1 MGKTAFKTFATFTV
15 LLLVLATAFTLIF
28 GLCDTHIFAPL
39 DIASATSA
47 EATTSADYYA
57 SVENLSTNGA
67 SFRSSLASLITST
80 HKKLTTYDDLR
91 DIYSESDKDPD
102 KSGNIL
108 WFYTGTSVK
117 YTGFGSNISSTNRE
131 HVWAKHGGDAF
142 SPKSGPGSD
151 AHHLRP
157 ANANLNST
165 RGDLS
170 FDIVSKT
177 AGSIAKQNGSTTYEN
192 LCYYGGGFF
201 YPGVGYRGATAR
213 ILMYVETR
221 WGDENKLQFTT
232 GTGSDKTIGNIAT
245 LMKWHLE
252 EPVTAAEIARN
263 NYVYS
268 IQGNRNP
275 FIDHPEYAEKIYCH
289 DGKSYNTAL
298 QAVVAGTNN
307 EPISGL
313 AFNEK
318 AISIA
323 LGETKSLSPVYTP
336 SNAKRD
342 VAWESSDTTVA
353 TVDSYGKI
361 TAKANGTTT
370 ITVSSKENPSI
381 KATLTLTVKS
391 VSSISVSGKPTKT
404 TYNSG
409 ETFDTTGISVTAHF
423 SDGSTSA
430 IDNSSCQ
437 WLDAVTGQNT
447 LSAGTTSVICKFTSN
462 GQTFEDVVNGITV
475 KKITGGGK
483 TIITL
488 DSITTG
494 SSYSWCPW
502 TANGISGQIYMY
514 PQTNKNAIQVNKK
527 SGTTC
532 YLYNTTPI
540 PSTLISITITLV
552 DGKGKNFEV
561 YTSNTPYTSGTSLPT
576 TGTKI
581 GTIAA
586 DTNGVTLS
594 LNTTDKYFTINYL
607 GTGVCL
613 IKSIEILYG
622 EQEAECVHDWSAWT
636 VTKQPTY
643 TQKGTEERV
652 CSKCN
657 EKETRDVPMLV
668 CDHQWSNWTVTK
680 PATTTEKGSE
690 ERVCS
695 KCNEKETRDIPIITC
710 DHQWSAW
717 TTTKEPT
724 YTETGVEERICS
736 QCNEKETRTLP
747 KLVCSAHNY
756 GEWTTTKE
764 PTIFETG
771 VKEHTCS
778 ICGHKETQDLP
789 KLENPLGDVTA
800 EDFVNAVNAIDN
812 ATTIEE
818 KQVAIKHAQ
827 DVFNA
832 LPQEEK
838 LKDETQNAFG
848 WLSDKQQALAKQ
860 LQAPTSLSGGEIAG
874 ICVGC
879 VVGVALIGVILYF
892 VIFRRKASRS

>member
-1 MGKTAFKTFATFTV
+1 MGKTAFRTFATFTV

-28 GLCDTHIFAPL
+28 GLCDAHIFAPL

-57 SVENLSTNGA
+57 SVESLSTNGA
-67 SFRSSLASLITST
+67 SFRSSLAKLIGPSSNGGT
-80 HKKLTTYDDLR
+80 HKSQPTYNNL
-91 DIYSESDKDPD
+91 INVFPD
-102 KSGNIL
+102 TDANPDNKSQML
-108 WFYTGTSVK
+108 WFYTGTVAKS
-117 YTGFGSNISSTNRE
+117 GTNRE
-131 HVWAKHGGDAF
+131 HVWPKDGGDAF
-142 SPKSGPGSD
+142 PAESETGSD

-157 ANANLNST
+157 TDQQLNST
-165 RGDLS
+165 RGSLS
-170 FDIVSKT
+170 FGEVAQT
-177 AGSIAKQNGSTTYEN
+177 AGNIVKEYGSTTYDN
-192 LCYYGGGFF
+192 LCYKSSPYF

-213 ILMYVETR
+213 ILMYVQTR
-221 WGDENKLQFTT
+221 WGDAWNLQFVL
-232 GTGSDKTIGNIAT
+232 GAGHCKKIGDIET

-252 EPVTAAEIARN
+252 EPVTAAERLRN
-263 NYVYS
+263 DEVQK

-275 FIDHPEYAEKIYCH
+275 FIDHPEYAARIYCY
-289 DGKSYNTAL
+289 DGKTYNSKL
-298 QAVVAGTNN
+298 QAVVAQHEGT
-307 EPISGL
+307 ETISGL
-313 AFNEK
+313 SFKNASMSLC
-318 AISIA
+318 I
-323 LGETKSLSPVYTP
+323 GETATLQPTYTP
-336 SNAKRD
+336 SNAKRE
-342 VAWESSDTTVA
+342 VNWTSSDTAVA
-353 TVDSYGKI
+353 TIDPDGKV

-370 ITVSSKENPSI
+370 ITVSSKETSSI

-391 VSSISVSGKPTKT
+391 VSSISVSGAPTKT

-409 ETFDTTGISVTAHF
+409 EKFDTTGITVTAHF
-423 SDGSTSA
+423 TDGSTKTV
-430 IDNSSCQ
+430 DNSSCQ

-483 TIITL
+483 TTITL

-514 PQTNKNAIQVNKK
+514 PQTNQNAIQVNKK

-552 DGKGKNFEV
+552 DGNGKNFEV
-561 YTSNTPYTSGTSLPT
+561 YTSNTPYTSGTSLPK
-576 TGTKI
+576 TGTNM

-657 EKETRDVPMLV
+657 EKDTRDVPM
-668 CDHQWSNWTVTK
+668 
-680 PATTTEKGSE
+680 
-690 ERVCS
+690 
-695 KCNEKETRDIPIITC
+695 
-710 DHQWSAW
+710 
-717 TTTKEPT
+717 
-724 YTETGVEERICS
+724 
-736 QCNEKETRTLP
+736 
-747 KLVCSAHNY
+747 LVCSAHNY

-812 ATTIEE
+812 ATTIED
-818 KQVAIKHAQ
+818 KQVAIKYAQ

-838 LKDETQNAFG
+838 LKEETQNAFG

-892 VIFRRKASRS
+892 VIFRRKASRY

>member
-1 MGKTAFKTFATFTV
+1 MGKTAFRTFATFTV

-28 GLCDTHIFAPL
+28 GLCDAHIFAPL
-39 DIASATSA
+39 DIALATSA

-57 SVENLSTNGA
+57 SVESLSTNGA
-67 SFRSSLASLITST
+67 SFRSSLAKLIGPSSNGGT
-80 HKKLTTYDDLR
+80 HKSQPTYNNL
-91 DIYSESDKDPD
+91 INVFPD
-102 KSGNIL
+102 TDANPDNKSQML
-108 WFYTGTSVK
+108 WFYTGTVAKS
-117 YTGFGSNISSTNRE
+117 GTNRE
-131 HVWAKHGGDAF
+131 HVWPKNGGKAF
-142 SPKSGPGSD
+142 PEEKQAGSD

-157 ANANLNST
+157 TDAGLNSS
-165 RGDLS
+165 RQSLS
-170 FDIVSKT
+170 FGEVPQT
-177 AGSIAKQNGSTTYEN
+177 AGNIVKEYGSTTYDN
-192 LCYYGGGFF
+192 LCYKTSQYF

-213 ILMYVETR
+213 ILMYVQTR
-221 WGDENKLQFTT
+221 WGDAYNLQFVL
-232 GTGSDKTIGNIAT
+232 GDGNNKTIGDIET

-252 EPVTAAEIARN
+252 EPVTASERLRN
-263 NYVYS
+263 DEVQK

-275 FIDHPEYAEKIYCH
+275 FIDHPEYAARIYCY
-289 DGKSYNTAL
+289 DGKTYNSKL
-298 QAVVAGTNN
+298 QAVVAQHEGT
-307 EPISGL
+307 ETISGL
-313 AFNEK
+313 SFKNASMSLC
-318 AISIA
+318 I
-323 LGETKSLSPVYTP
+323 GETATLQPTYTP
-336 SNAKRD
+336 SNAKRE
-342 VAWESSDTTVA
+342 VNWTSSDTAVA
-353 TVDSYGKI
+353 TIDADGKV

-370 ITVSSKENPSI
+370 ITVSSKETPSI

-391 VSSISVSGKPTKT
+391 VSSISVSGAPTKT

-409 ETFDTTGISVTAHF
+409 ETFDTNGITVTAHF
-423 SDGSTSA
+423 TDGSTKTV
-430 IDNSSCQ
+430 DNSSCQ

-447 LSAGTTSVICKFTSN
+447 LSAGTTSVICKFSSN

-483 TIITL
+483 TTITL

-514 PQTNKNAIQVNKK
+514 PQTNQNAIQVNKK

-552 DGKGKNFEV
+552 DGNGKNFEV
-561 YTSNTPYTSGTSLPT
+561 YTSNTPYTSGTSLPK
-576 TGTKI
+576 TGTNM

-622 EQEAECVHDWSAWT
+622 EQKAECVHDWSAWT

-643 TQKGTEERV
+643 TQKGTEERI

-657 EKETRDVPMLV
+657 EKETRDVPM
-668 CDHQWSNWTVTK
+668 
-680 PATTTEKGSE
+680 
-690 ERVCS
+690 
-695 KCNEKETRDIPIITC
+695 
-710 DHQWSAW
+710 
-717 TTTKEPT
+717 
-724 YTETGVEERICS
+724 
-736 QCNEKETRTLP
+736 
-747 KLVCSAHNY
+747 LVCSAHNY

-818 KQVAIKHAQ
+818 KQVAIKYAQ

-838 LKDETQNAFG
+838 LKEETQNAFG

-892 VIFRRKASRS
+892 VIFRRKASRY

>member
-15 LLLVLATAFTLIF
+15 LLLIVATAFTLIF
-28 GLCDTHIFAPL
+28 GLCDAHIFAPL
-39 DIASATSA
+39 DIASAASA
-47 EATTSADYYA
+47 EASADYYA
-57 SVENLSTNGA
+57 PVANLTTDGTA
-67 SFRSSLASLITST
+67 FRSSLAQLITST
-80 HKKLTTYDDLR
+80 HKTLTSYDDLR
-91 DIYSESDKDPD
+91 DVYEYSDADPN

-117 YTGFGSNISSTNRE
+117 YNGFGGNISSTNRE
-131 HVWAKHGGDAF
+131 HVWAKHSGRAF
-142 SPKSGPGSD
+142 STKSGPGSD

-221 WGDENKLQFTT
+221 WGDENRLQFTT

-252 EPVTAAEIARN
+252 EPVSDLERTRN

-268 IQGNRNP
+268 VQGNRNP

-289 DGKSYNTAL
+289 DGRSYNDAL
-298 QAVVAGTNN
+298 KAVVAGTNN

-336 SNAKRD
+336 SNAKRE
-342 VAWESSDTTVA
+342 VEWKSSDMSVA

-361 TAKANGTTT
+361 TAKKNGTTT
-370 ITVSSKENPSI
+370 ITVSAKATSSI
-381 KATLTLTVKS
+381 KASITVTVKS
-391 VSSISVSGKPTKT
+391 VSSISVSGQPTKK
-404 TYNSG
+404 TYNEGEVFAPSG
-409 ETFDTTGISVTAHF
+409 VTVTAHF
-423 SDGSTSA
+423 SDGSTSP
-430 IDNSSCQ
+430 IDNASCK
-437 WLDAVTGQNT
+437 WVDAVTGQTT
-447 LSAGTTSVICKFTSN
+447 LSTGTTSVICKFASN

-483 TIITL
+483 ATITL
-488 DSITTG
+488 DKTN
-494 SSYSWCPW
+494 
-502 TANGISGQIYMY
+502 ANTKYAWYGWSADGISGQAFMY
-514 PQTNKNAIQVNKK
+514 KGKAIQFNSRQGK
-527 SGTTC
+527 C
-532 YLYNTTPI
+532 YIFNTTPVPNSI
-540 PSTLISITITLV
+540 ISITIKVTS
-552 DGKGKNFEV
+552 DSKSPNFEILTTTV
-561 YTSNTPYTSGTSLPT
+561 PYTTGSAFPT
-576 TGTKI
+576 TGTKR
-581 GTIAA
+581 GTITA
-586 DTNGVTLS
+586 DTNGKTLT
-594 LNTTDKYFTINYL
+594 LNTTDKYFTINYT
-607 GTGVCL
+607 GTGACY
-613 IKSIEILYG
+613 IESIEILYG
-622 EQEAECVHDWSAWT
+622 EQEAECVHAWSAWT
-636 VTKQPTY
+636 VTKQPTT
-643 TQKGTEERV
+643 TQKGTEERT

-657 EKETRDVPMLV
+657 AKESRDIPMLV
-668 CDHQWSNWTVTK
+668 CDHAWGEWTVTK
-680 PATTTEKGSE
+680 EA
-690 ERVCS
+690 
-695 KCNEKETRDIPIITC
+695 
-710 DHQWSAW
+710 
-717 TTTKEPT
+717 T
-724 YTETGVEERICS
+724 YTETGSKYHTCS
-736 QCNEKETRTLP
+736 KCNTTETETID
-747 KLVCSAHNY
+747 KLVCPGHNY
-756 GEWTTTKE
+756 GEWTTTVE

-771 VKEHTCS
+771 EKERVCS
-778 ICGHKETQDLP
+778 ICNHKETQVLP

-818 KQVAIKHAQ
+818 KEAALKYAQ
-827 DVFNA
+827 DVFDA
-832 LPQEEK
+832 LPTSEK
-838 LKDETQNAFG
+838 LKNETQNAFG
-848 WLSDKQQALAKQ
+848 LLNQKQQAFTKE
-860 LQAPTSLSGGEIAG
+860 LQTADSGLSGGEIAG

-879 VVGVALIGVILYF
+879 VVGVALIGVIIYF

>member
-57 SVENLSTNGA
+57 SVESLSTNGA

-80 HKKLTTYDDLR
+80 HTKYTSYDGLA
-91 DIYSESDKDPD
+91 SVFPKSDEDPN
-102 KSGNIL
+102 KSGHIL
-108 WFYTGTSVK
+108 WFYTGTSVA
-117 YTGFGSNISSTNRE
+117 YTGGGFGGRTNRE
-131 HVWAKHGGDAF
+131 HVWPKDGSTAF
-142 SPKSGPGSD
+142 PEKSGPGSD
-151 AHHLRP
+151 SHHLRP
-157 ANANLNST
+157 TDSTLNST
-165 RGDLS
+165 RGNKS
-170 FDIVSKT
+170 FNEVAESTGNIVE
-177 AGSIAKQNGSTTYEN
+177 QNGSISYEN
-192 LCYYGGGFF
+192 LCYTDKTYF

-213 ILMYVETR
+213 ILMYMETR
-221 WGDENKLQFTT
+221 WGDQYNLQFVL
-232 GTGSDKTIGNIAT
+232 GAGHCKTIGDIET

-252 EPVTAAEIARN
+252 EPVSDLERSRN
-263 NYVYS
+263 EAVYK

-275 FIDHPEYAEKIYCH
+275 FIDHPEYAERIYCH
-289 DGKSYNTAL
+289 DNRSYNKAL

-307 EPISGL
+307 KPISGL
-313 AFNEK
+313 AFDEK
-318 AISIA
+318 AIS
-323 LGETKSLSPVYTP
+323 LPVGETKTLYPTFTP

-342 VAWESSDTTVA
+342 VKWESSDISVA

-370 ITVSSKENPSI
+370 ITVSSKVTPSI

-391 VSSISVSGKPTKT
+391 VSSISVSGAPTKT

-409 ETFDTTGISVTAHF
+409 ETFDTTGINVTAHF

-488 DSITTG
+488 DKTSAG
-494 SSYSWCPW
+494 GKYDWYNWS
-502 TANGISGQIYMY
+502 ADGISGQGFMY
-514 PQTNKNAIQVNKK
+514 KNTQKNAIQMNGRDRKI
-527 SGTTC
+527 C
-532 YLYNTTPI
+532 YLFNTTPI
-540 PSTLISITITLV
+540 PNTIISITIKLV
-552 DGKGKNFEV
+552 EGSGKSFDI
-561 YTSNTPYTSGTSLPT
+561 YTSNTPYSSGTSFPT
-576 TGTKI
+576 TGTQR
-581 GTIAA
+581 GTLTA
-586 DTNGVTLS
+586 DTNGVTLP
-594 LNTTDKYFTINYL
+594 LNTTDQYFTINYNES
-607 GTGVCL
+607 TACY
-613 IKSIEILYG
+613 IESIEILYG

-736 QCNEKETRTLP
+736 QCNEKETRTLA

-818 KQVAIKHAQ
+818 KQVAIKYAQ

-838 LKDETQNAFG
+838 LKEETQNAFG

>member
-28 GLCDTHIFAPL
+28 GLCDAHIFAPI

-57 SVENLSTNGA
+57 SVESLSTNGA

-80 HKKLTTYDDLR
+80 HTSQPTYKNL
-91 DIYSESDKDPD
+91 INVFPD
-102 KSGNIL
+102 TDANPDNKSQML
-108 WFYTGTSVK
+108 WFYTGTVAKS
-117 YTGFGSNISSTNRE
+117 GTNRE
-131 HVWAKHGGDAF
+131 HVWPKDGGKAF
-142 SPKSGPGSD
+142 PAESETGSD

-157 ANANLNST
+157 TDQQLNST
-165 RGDLS
+165 RGSLS
-170 FDIVSKT
+170 FGEVAQT
-177 AGSIAKQNGSTTYEN
+177 AGNIVKEYGSTTYDN
-192 LCYYGGGFF
+192 LCYKTSQYF

-213 ILMYVETR
+213 ILMYVQTR
-221 WGDENKLQFTT
+221 WGDAYNLQFVL
-232 GTGSDKTIGNIAT
+232 GGGNCKTIGDIET

-252 EPVTAAEIARN
+252 EPVTAAERLRN
-263 NYVYS
+263 DEVQK

-275 FIDHPEYAEKIYCH
+275 FIDHPEYAARIYCY
-289 DGKSYNTAL
+289 DGKTYNSKL
-298 QAVVAGTNN
+298 QAVVAQHEGT
-307 EPISGL
+307 ETISGL
-313 AFNEK
+313 SFKNASMSLC
-318 AISIA
+318 I
-323 LGETKSLSPVYTP
+323 GETATLQPTYTP
-336 SNAKRD
+336 SNAKRE
-342 VAWESSDTTVA
+342 VNWTSSDTAVA
-353 TVDSYGKI
+353 TIDADGKV

-370 ITVSSKENPSI
+370 ITVSSKETPSI

-391 VSSISVSGKPTKT
+391 VSSISVSGAPTKT

-409 ETFDTTGISVTAHF
+409 ETFDTTGITVTAHF
-423 SDGSTSA
+423 TDGSTKT

-462 GQTFEDVVNGITV
+462 GQTFEEVVNGITV

-483 TIITL
+483 TTITL
-488 DSITTG
+488 DKTSASG
-494 SSYSWCPW
+494 KYDWYNWSVD
-502 TANGISGQIYMY
+502 GISGQGYMY
-514 PQTNKNAIQVNKK
+514 KNAQKNAIQMNGRDQKI
-527 SGTTC
+527 C
-532 YLYNTTPI
+532 YLFNTTPI
-540 PSTLISITITLV
+540 PNTIISITIKLV
-552 DGKGKNFEV
+552 EGSGKSFDI
-561 YTSNTPYTSGTSLPT
+561 YTSDTPYSSGTSFPT
-576 TGTKI
+576 TGTKR
-581 GTIAA
+581 GTLTA
-586 DTNGVTLS
+586 DTNGVTLP
-594 LNTTDKYFTINYL
+594 LNTTDRYFTINYNES
-607 GTGVCL
+607 TACY
-613 IKSIEILYG
+613 IESIEILYG

-736 QCNEKETRTLP
+736 QCNKKETRTLP

-818 KQVAIKHAQ
+818 KQAAIKYAQ

-838 LKDETQNAFG
+838 LKEETQNAFG

-860 LQAPTSLSGGEIAG
+860 LQAPKSLSGGEIAG

-892 VIFRRKASRS
+892 VIFRRKASRY

>member
-1 MGKTAFKTFATFTV
+1 MGKTGFRTFATFTV

-28 GLCDTHIFAPL
+28 GLCDAHIFAPL

-57 SVENLSTNGA
+57 SVESLSTNGA

-80 HKKLTTYDDLR
+80 HKSQPTYSGL
-91 DIYSESDKDPD
+91 INVFPD
-102 KSGNIL
+102 TDANPDNKSQML
-108 WFYTGTSVK
+108 WFYTGTVAKS
-117 YTGFGSNISSTNRE
+117 GTNRE
-131 HVWAKHGGDAF
+131 HVWPKDGGTAF
-142 SPKSGPGSD
+142 PAESETGSD

-157 ANANLNST
+157 TDHDLNST
-165 RGDLS
+165 RQSYS
-170 FDIVSKT
+170 FGEVKQISGNIVAEYGSKT
-177 AGSIAKQNGSTTYEN
+177 YDN
-192 LCYYGGGFF
+192 LCYLDKGLGLF
-201 YPGVGYRGATAR
+201 YPSVGYRGATAR
-213 ILMYVETR
+213 ILMYVQTR
-221 WGDENKLQFTT
+221 WGDQYNLQFVL
-232 GTGSDKTIGNIAT
+232 GAGHCKTIGDIET

-252 EPVTAAEIARN
+252 EPVTAAERLRN
-263 NYVYS
+263 DEVQK

-275 FIDHPEYAEKIYCH
+275 FIDHPEYAERIYCH
-289 DGKSYNTAL
+289 DNRSYNKAL

-313 AFNEK
+313 DFKEK
-318 AISIA
+318 SISIPV
-323 LGETKSLSPVYTP
+323 GETKTLSPIYTP

-342 VAWESSDTTVA
+342 VNWESSDTSVA
-353 TVDSYGKI
+353 TVDSYGKV

-370 ITVSSKENPSI
+370 ITVSSKETPSI

-391 VSSISVSGKPTKT
+391 VSSISVSGAPTKT

-514 PQTNKNAIQVNKK
+514 PQTNQNAIQVNKK

-561 YTSNTPYTSGTSLPT
+561 YTSNTPYTSGTSLPK
-576 TGTKI
+576 TGTKM

-668 CDHQWSNWTVTK
+668 CDHQWGEWTVTK

-736 QCNEKETRTLP
+736 QCNNKETRTLP
-747 KLVCSAHNY
+747 KLVCIAHEY

-800 EDFVNAVNAIDN
+800 EDFVNAVKAIDN

-818 KQVAIKHAQ
+818 KQVAIKYAQ

-838 LKDETQNAFG
+838 LKEETQNAFG

>member
-1 MGKTAFKTFATFTV
+1 MGKTAFRTFATFTV

-57 SVENLSTNGA
+57 SVESLSTNGA

-80 HKKLTTYDDLR
+80 HTKYTSYDGLA
-91 DIYSESDKDPD
+91 SVFPKSDEDPN
-102 KSGNIL
+102 KSGHIL
-108 WFYTGTSVK
+108 WFYTGTSVA
-117 YTGFGSNISSTNRE
+117 YTGGGFGGRTNRE
-131 HVWAKHGGDAF
+131 HVWPKDGSTAF
-142 SPKSGPGSD
+142 PEKSGPGSD
-151 AHHLRP
+151 SHHLRP
-157 ANANLNST
+157 TDSTLNST
-165 RGDLS
+165 RGNKS
-170 FDIVSKT
+170 FNEVAESTGNIVE
-177 AGSIAKQNGSTTYEN
+177 QNGSISYEN
-192 LCYYGGGFF
+192 LCYTDKTYF

-213 ILMYVETR
+213 ILMYMETR
-221 WGDENKLQFTT
+221 WGDQYNLQFVL
-232 GTGSDKTIGNIAT
+232 GAGHCKTIGDIET

-252 EPVTAAEIARN
+252 EPVSDLERSRN
-263 NYVYS
+263 EAVYK

-275 FIDHPEYAEKIYCH
+275 FIDHPEYAERIYCH
-289 DGKSYNTAL
+289 DNRSYNKAL

-313 AFNEK
+313 DFKEK
-318 AISIA
+318 SISIPV
-323 LGETKSLSPVYTP
+323 GETKTLSPIYTP
-336 SNAKRD
+336 SNAKHD
-342 VAWESSDTTVA
+342 VNWKSSDTSVA
-353 TVDSYGKI
+353 TVDSYGKV

-370 ITVSSKENPSI
+370 ITVSSKETPSI

-391 VSSISVSGKPTKT
+391 VSSISVSGAPTKT

-514 PQTNKNAIQVNKK
+514 PQAKQNAIQVNKK
-527 SGTTC
+527 TGTTC

-668 CDHQWSNWTVTK
+668 CDHQWGEWTVTK
-680 PATTTEKGSE
+680 EA
-690 ERVCS
+690 
-695 KCNEKETRDIPIITC
+695 
-710 DHQWSAW
+710 
-717 TTTKEPT
+717 T
-724 YTETGVEERICS
+724 YTETGSKYHTCS
-736 QCNEKETRTLP
+736 KCNTTENVTID
-747 KLVCSAHNY
+747 KLVCPGHEY
-756 GEWTTTKE
+756 GEWTIVQTPTESEDGLETRTCTKCGHVE
-764 PTIFETG
+764 
-771 VKEHTCS
+771 EHT
-778 ICGHKETQDLP
+778 IEHTP
-789 KLENPLGDVTA
+789 FTA
-800 EDFVNAVNAIDN
+800 DDFENAVKAIES
-812 ATTIEE
+812 ATTPE
-818 KQVAIKHAQ
+818 
-827 DVFNA
+827 
-832 LPQEEK
+832 
-838 LKDETQNAFG
+838 
-848 WLSDKQQALAKQ
+848 AKQ
-860 LQAPTSLSGGEIAG
+860 EAISLAETIYGTLYSTVKQGTEVQSALDRLNAQKSALNTPTTNEKTTLESGAIAG
-874 ICVGC
+874 IVIGNVAFVCII
-879 VVGVALIGVILYF
+879 VVVAIVLAKKNKG
-892 VIFRRKASRS
+892 KAK

>member
-28 GLCDTHIFAPL
+28 GLCDAHIFAPL

-57 SVENLSTNGA
+57 SVESLSTNGA

-80 HKKLTTYDDLR
+80 HKTLTSYDDLR
-91 DIYSESDKDPD
+91 DIYKSSDNDPN
-102 KSGNIL
+102 KSGNVL
-108 WFYTGTSVK
+108 WFYTGTSIK
-117 YTGFGSNISSTNRE
+117 YSGFGSGKGTTNRE
-131 HVWAKHGGDAF
+131 HVWPKDGGGAF
-142 SPKSGPGSD
+142 DEESYCGSD

-157 ANANLNST
+157 CEAQLNST
-165 RGDLS
+165 RGNKS
-170 FDIVSKT
+170 FGEVSQT
-177 AGSIAKQNGSTTYEN
+177 AGNIVAQNGSTTYDN
-192 LCYYGGGFF
+192 LCYTSGSYF

-213 ILMYVETR
+213 ILMYVQTR
-221 WGDENKLQFTT
+221 WGNQYSLQFV
-232 GTGSDKTIGNIAT
+232 TGSGKCKTIGDIAT
-245 LMKWHLE
+245 LMKWHIE
-252 EPVTAAEIARN
+252 EPVSDLERSRN
-263 NYVYS
+263 EAVYK

-275 FIDHPEYAEKIYCH
+275 FIDHPEYAARIYCY
-289 DGKSYNTAL
+289 DGQSYNTAL
-298 QAVVAGTNN
+298 QQVVEEYEGT

-313 AFNEK
+313 SFKNS
-318 AISIA
+318 AISLCI
-323 LGETKSLSPVYTP
+323 GETATLQPIYTP
-336 SNAKRD
+336 SNAKRE
-342 VAWESSDTTVA
+342 VNWTSSDTAVA
-353 TVDSYGKI
+353 TIDADGKV

-370 ITVSSKENPSI
+370 ITVSSKETPSI

-391 VSSISVSGKPTKT
+391 VSSISVSGTPTKT

-409 ETFDTTGISVTAHF
+409 ETFDTNGINVTAHF
-423 SDGSTSA
+423 TDGSTKTV
-430 IDNSSCQ
+430 DNSSCQ
-437 WLDAVTGQNT
+437 WLDAVTRQNT

-483 TIITL
+483 ASITL
-488 DSITTG
+488 DKTNATNAYNW
-494 SSYSWCPW
+494 YSW
-502 TANGISGQIYMY
+502 TAGAISGKGFMFKGNSPKSIQINSKIK
-514 PQTNKNAIQVNKK
+514 NKPNVA
-527 SGTTC
+527 C
-532 YLYNTTPI
+532 YFFNTTPI
-540 PSTLISITITLV
+540 PSSIISITIKLAQNA
-552 DGKGKNFEV
+552 DGKSFDI
-561 YTSNTPYTSGTSLPT
+561 YTSNTPYTQGDTFPT
-576 TGTKI
+576 NGTKRGAI
-581 GTIAA
+581 SP
-586 DTNGVTLS
+586 DTNGKTLT
-594 LNTTDKYFTINYL
+594 LNTTDKYFTINYT
-607 GTGVCL
+607 GSGVCY
-613 IKSIEILYG
+613 IESIEILYG

-657 EKETRDVPMLV
+657 EKETRDVPML
-668 CDHQWSNWTVTK
+668 
-680 PATTTEKGSE
+680 
-690 ERVCS
+690 
-695 KCNEKETRDIPIITC
+695 I
-710 DHQWSAW
+710 
-717 TTTKEPT
+717 
-724 YTETGVEERICS
+724 
-736 QCNEKETRTLP
+736 
-747 KLVCSAHNY
+747 CSAHNY

-818 KQVAIKHAQ
+818 KQVAIKYAQ

-838 LKDETQNAFG
+838 LKEETQNAFG

-892 VIFRRKASRS
+892 VIFRRKASRY